1 MLEPCDLDRKAV
13 RLQAARRAMQPA
25 ERDFIAR
32 EVQARM
38 LERMDLVRLEP
49 ALILDVGCGRA
60 AGSAALAA
68 RYPRALCIAL
78 DLSPAALRH
87 GRTEPA
93 RAAGAARLAG
103 WLRRAGARVRG
114 ASRASPADPGP
125 IGGAPALLAADTHR
139 LPLPDACADLIW
151 SNLAWH
157 QFADPEAVLAEW
169 YRVIR
174 PGGLLMLSAF
184 GVDTLRGLPGLA
196 PGFARFPDMHDIGD
210 ALVAAGFAEPVMDV
224 ERITLGYQD
233 PRDLIAEWRAAL
245 GGNPRA
251 DRRRGLGSRAGLAQA
266 LAAMAAH
273 RDADGRIPVG
283 LELIHGH
290 AWCPPQKRLPA
301 GLAPVRFINRNAE
314 GPLSR
319 SREE

>member
-1 MLEPCDLDRKAV
+1 MPEPRDLDRKAV
-13 RLQAARRAMQPA
+13 RLQAARRAMHPA

-38 LERMDLVRLEP
+38 LERMDLVRLDP
-49 ALILDVGCGRA
+49 ACILDVGCGRA
-60 AGSAALAA
+60 TGSAALAA
-68 RYPRALCIAL
+68 RYPRALCVAL

-87 GRTEPA
+87 GRVEPA
-93 RAAGAARLAG
+93 CAAGSRRLTG
-103 WLRRAGARVRG
+103 WLRRAGARVRSAG
-114 ASRASPADPGP
+114 RAASADPGP
-125 IGGAPALLAADTHR
+125 VGGPPALLAADTHR

-196 PGFARFPDMHDIGD
+196 AGLGPFPDMHDIGD

-233 PRDLIAEWRAAL
+233 PGDLLAEWRAAL

-251 DRRRGLGSRAGLAQA
+251 DRRRGLVGRAGLARA
-266 LAAMAAH
+266 LAALAAY
-273 RDADGRIPVG
+273 RDAEGRIPVG
-283 LELIHGH
+283 MELIHGH
-290 AWCPPQKRLPA
+290 AWCPPQKRLAP
-301 GLAPVRFINRNAE
+301 GLAPLRFINRNAAR
-314 GPLSR
+314 PLRR
-319 SREE
+319 SGDE